1 MSTHVK
7 AAHPAFVDGDAIATE
22 WHRRQTYLI
31 GKWKKKTP
39 RHRPNPAAEPP
50 RPVVHLQQPIAPAAQ
65 LLPPPLPAVQDLLM
79 QGPPIQ
85 PLPVQPPSSQS
96 PPALPPTVQPPP
108 AQPSTI
114 QSPIDASPVTSGSA
128 DTLAGGSIPFIW
140 LTTREH
146 EILPTRGQIA
156 HVREDMKEQGWKF
169 VRVLYQS
176 NMKSNKDEGGPGD
189 LYPFKSVFLY
199 VRPDEHGQI
208 VDISIAS
215 HLLCESC

>member
-1 MSTHVK
+1 MLMSTHLI
-7 AAHPAFVDGDAIATE
+7 AAHPAFVDGVAIATE
-22 WHRRQTYLI
+22 WHRRRTYLI

-50 RPVVHLQQPIAPAAQ
+50 LPVVHLQQPIAPAAQ
-65 LLPPPLPAVQDLLM
+65 LLPPPLPAVQDLLV

-96 PPALPPTVQPPP
+96 PPALPSTV
-108 AQPSTI
+108 
-114 QSPIDASPVTSGSA
+114 QSPIDASSVTSGSA
-128 DTLAGGSIPFIW
+128 DTLAGGSLPFIL

-156 HVREDMKEQGWKF
+156 YVREDMKEQGWKF

-176 NMKSNKDEGGPGD
+176 NMESNKGEGGPED

-199 VRPDEHGQI
+199 VRPDENGQI
-208 VDISIAS
+208 MDVSIAS

>member
-7 AAHPAFVDGDAIATE
+7 AAHPAFVDGVAIAAE

-39 RHRPNPAAEPP
+39 THRPNPAAEPP
-50 RPVVHLQQPIAPAAQ
+50 LPVVHVQQPVAPAAQ
-65 LLPPPLPAVQDLLM
+65 LLLPPLPAVQDLLV

-85 PLPVQPPSSQS
+85 PPPIQPSSSQS
-96 PPALPPTVQPPP
+96 PSAQPPTVQ
-108 AQPSTI
+108 
-114 QSPIDASPVTSGSA
+114 SPTDASPVTSGSA
-128 DTLAGGSIPFIW
+128 DTLAGGSLPFIL

-156 HVREDMKEQGWKF
+156 HVREDMKEQGWIF

-176 NMKSNKDEGGPGD
+176 NIESNKDEGGPGD

-199 VRPDEHGQI
+199 VRPDENGQI
-208 VDISIAS
+208 MEVSIAS